1 MLKFLN
7 QLVFD
12 GDAEFWR
19 FTEKNL
25 YENQGFTEI
34 AEIVFKNT

>member
-7 QLVFD
+7 FATFD
-12 GDAEFWR
+12 GDAENWNFG
-19 FTEKNL
+19 EKKM
-25 YENQGFTEI
+25 YENWSLAEI